1 MTTPGYPVV
10 LRVYG
15 RRCLVIGG
23 GEVAT
28 RKIGALTRDG
38 ADLLIVAPEVSEEI
52 QQLERIGGVQVERR
66 PFEPADLDGVFLA
79 IVATDNRAVNWQ
91 VVTEARARGVLVN
104 VADDPGACDF
114 IVPAVV
120 RRKDIMLT
128 VSTGGYSP
136 AFSRYLREQLTE
148 WLDDARLLL
157 LELMTELRRDLR
169 SAGRPVTSERWRRA
183 IADAGVSQALEAGD
197 REGARRRLFE
207 RLMAEQ

>member
-128 VSTGGYSP
+128 VSTGGHSP

-183 IADAGVSQALEAGD
+183 IADARVSQALEAGD

>member
-10 LRVYG
+10 LRVFG
-15 RRCLVIGG
+15 RRCVVVGG

-28 RKIGALTRDG
+28 RKVGALTRDG
-38 ADLLIVAPEVSEEI
+38 AQLVVVAPEISDEI
-52 QQLERIGGVQVERR
+52 QQLADIGAAQVERR
-66 PFEPADLDGVFLA
+66 PFEPTDLDGAFLA
-79 IVATDNRAVNWQ
+79 FAATDNRAVNRL
-91 VVTEARARGVLVN
+91 VAEEARARGVLVN

-114 IVPAVV
+114 TVPAVV
-120 RRKDIMLT
+120 RRKDITLA
-128 VSTGGYSP
+128 VSTGGRSP

-148 WLDDARLLL
+148 WLGDARLLL

-183 IADAGVSQALEAGD
+183 IADDEVGRALEAGD

-207 RLMAEQ
+207 RLMAQT